1 VDLTFDRSFDR
12 SSRVRYLVPLIFAS
26 AVFVFLLSRLWYLQV
41 LRGTD
46 FQNQSENNR
55 IRLREIAPPRGII
68 FDHTVNRLTDN
79 RPAFNITVVPEDA
92 HDLDTTMER
101 LDHILALD
109 AESKNASRKAIVRGL
124 PFKPVPLKED
134 VSWEELSAVEAIR
147 YQLPGVCV
155 EADPKRRYI
164 YGPIFAHLIGYL
176 GEISDRELRSADYV
190 RYRAGNRIGQ
200 TGLEER
206 WEFALRG
213 HLGGRRVE
221 VDATGRERQEMH
233 EVEPIPGKNLFL
245 TVRLPLQQLCGR
257 AMAGRSGAVVAMDP
271 RDGRILA
278 MYSSPSYDPNY
289 FSRGISQEQWTAL
302 LQNPAHPLE
311 NKCIQGQYPPGS
323 TFKVITSAAAL
334 EMGVITPETVFTCSG
349 TFRFGR
355 RTFRCWKRGGH
366 GSVDLHKA
374 IVESCDVY
382 FYETGLRAGIEAIEE
397 MARRFGL
404 GEATG
409 VHLSGET
416 PGLVPSKA
424 WKRRTFHEPWYEGET
439 VSVSIGQGPIT
450 VTPLQVVCLYA
461 AIANGGTLF
470 RPIAVGRVETAS
482 GKVVALA
489 QPQMRRSV
497 PLAREIYETLCQGL
511 IGVVNEQ
518 HGTGGQA
525 LLPEVV
531 VAGKT
536 GTSQVVSMP
545 KDQTEEDEESVP
557 YALRPH
563 AWFAAYAPAEAP
575 EIAGAV
581 LIEHGGHGGSAAA
594 PVARQLIEAYFRR

>member
-1 VDLTFDRSFDR
+1 MDLTFDRTFERDNR
-12 SSRVRYLVPLIFAS
+12 TRYLVPIILAS
-26 AVFVFLLSRLWYLQV
+26 AIFLFLLSRLWYLQV
-41 LRGTD
+41 LRGSD
-46 FQNQSENNR
+46 FQSQSENNR

-68 FDHTVNRLTDN
+68 FDHTVNRLVDN
-79 RPAFNITVVPEDA
+79 RPAFNITIIPEDA
-92 HDLDTTMER
+92 KDLNTTMER
-101 LDHILALD
+101 LDHSFDLD
-109 AESKNASRKAIVRGL
+109 AEIKNASRKAILRGL

-155 EADPKRRYI
+155 ETDPKRRYLH
-164 YGPIFAHLIGYL
+164 GPLFAHLIGYL
-176 GEISDRELRSADYV
+176 GEISDSELRSEAYT

-213 HLGGRRVE
+213 HPGGRQVE
-221 VDATGRERQEMH
+221 VDATGRERQVMQ
-233 EVEPIPGKNLFL
+233 EVDPIPGKNLYL
-245 TVRLPLQQLCGR
+245 SVRLPLQQLCQEG
-257 AMAGRSGAVVAMDP
+257 MEGRSGAVVAMDP

-278 MYSSPSYDPNY
+278 MYSSPSYDPNF

-323 TFKVITSAAAL
+323 IFKVITAAAAL
-334 EMGVITPETVFTCSG
+334 ETGVITPETVFNCPG
-349 TFRFGR
+349 AFRFGR
-355 RTFRCWKRGGH
+355 RTFRCWKKGGH
-366 GSVDLHKA
+366 GTVDLHRA

-382 FYETGLRAGIEAIEE
+382 FYEAGLKAGIEAISE

-404 GEATG
+404 GETTEI
-409 VHLSGET
+409 HLSGEM

-424 WKRRTFHEPWYEGET
+424 WKQRAFSEPWYEGET
-439 VSVSIGQGPIT
+439 VSVAIGQGPIT
-450 VTPLQVVCLYA
+450 VTPLQMVCLYA

-470 RPIAVGRVETAS
+470 RPIAVSRVETAS
-482 GKVVALA
+482 GEVVALA
-489 QPQMRRSV
+489 RPYGRRHVS
-497 PLAREIYETLCQGL
+497 LSREIYETLRRGL
-511 IGVVNEQ
+511 IGVVNDE
-518 HGTGGQA
+518 HGTGGRAQ
-525 LLPEVV
+525 LPEVV

-545 KDQTEEDEESVP
+545 KDQTDEDEENVP
-557 YALRPH
+557 HALRPH
-563 AWFAAYAPAEAP
+563 AWFATYAPAEAP
-575 EIAGAV
+575 EIVVAV

-594 PVARQLIEAYFRR
+594 PVAGRLMEAYFRR